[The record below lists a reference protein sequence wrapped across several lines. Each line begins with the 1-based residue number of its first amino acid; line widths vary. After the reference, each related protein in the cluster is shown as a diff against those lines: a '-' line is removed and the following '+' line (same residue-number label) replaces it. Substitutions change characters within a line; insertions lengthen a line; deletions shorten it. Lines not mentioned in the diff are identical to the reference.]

1 MNLTRYFP
9 KLAAIEPLANQP
21 EPRTKAGKKQ
31 RRQQIAAQNA
41 ILNDPKKLKAAILS
55 RLNASMDGGA
65 KSVGGGVGGRTE
77 KDGDVD
83 ESMTAEQLTQAQER
97 LFREAREQYDQE

>member
-1 MNLTRYFP
+1 
-9 KLAAIEPLANQP
+9 
-21 EPRTKAGKKQ
+21 
-31 RRQQIAAQNA
+31 
-41 ILNDPKKLKAAILS
+41 
-55 RLNASMDGGA
+55 MDGGA